1 MKKILEIVSYLALVL
16 LVAAPVMF
24 YAGKWDLEKN
34 KFWMLI
40 ATIVWFASASFWIG
54 TKKGTKTGRDRR

>member
-1 MKKILEIVSYLALVL
+1 MKKLLEIISYFALIAV
-16 LVAAPVMF
+16 VAAPVLF
-24 YAGKWDLEKN
+24 YMDKLDLDQN

-54 TKKGTKTGRDRR
+54 TKKKGKA